1 MIAKATVRRA
11 HVHSSAGAGVC
22 GVCRAIRDAYQAVS
36 LLERVAAARL
46 GGGTPAAC
54 GR

>member
-1 MIAKATVRRA
+1 MTARVAVRA

-22 GVCRAIRDAYQAVS
+22 VVCRAIRDAYQAVS

-46 GGGTPAAC
+46 SGTSAAC